1 MFASLQDT
9 PPGSVTLAMAG
20 LLTCGSMLSRT
31 FPGVCPVVFVGV
43 AHRSQ
48 LRGQSRIWRLL
59 STPHRV
65 PISSR
70 RLVCRQ
76 EPSPSVRAFGGKW
89 SMISLRRTEPL
100 SFWPR
105 SLADQAVSETFW
117 LDIILSAI
125 GVAVRIQD
133 ERHRKKAEPIKID
146 TGCSS

>member
-1 MFASLQDT
+1 
-9 PPGSVTLAMAG
+9 
-20 LLTCGSMLSRT
+20 
-31 FPGVCPVVFVGV
+31 
-43 AHRSQ
+43 
-48 LRGQSRIWRLL
+48 
-59 STPHRV
+59 
-65 PISSR
+65 
-70 RLVCRQ
+70 
-76 EPSPSVRAFGGKW
+76 
-89 SMISLRRTEPL
+89 MISLRRTEPL

>member
-1 MFASLQDT
+1 MVNDKSAPNRT
-9 PPGSVTLAMAG
+9 P
-20 LLTCGSMLSRT
+20 
-31 FPGVCPVVFVGV
+31 
-43 AHRSQ
+43 
-48 LRGQSRIWRLL
+48 
-59 STPHRV
+59 
-65 PISSR
+65 
-70 RLVCRQ
+70 
-76 EPSPSVRAFGGKW
+76 
-89 SMISLRRTEPL
+89 